1 MELEKYIKAAKEAIN
16 SAYFDIQ
23 DALMK
28 NEESQEKLKNKGWS
42 YKETAYQQEYQKIV
56 ESFKQETATAVEN
69 CKRVIQE
76 QKESYMKE
84 VDEFYRSDGSKL
96 DLNFMN
102 LIKAEIPL
110 TAKEITDVI
119 EKNKENLTMLR
130 VIHKYLLET
139 NQHSPEHKRIVLD
152 SQYMTLLRKAIR
164 HGDTEEKI
172 FDEFVHFAAMGLNH
186 TDKSF
191 TLYQAKLDDYEED
204 AHLELLKA
212 KIFIDAETKEEID
225 QIEEEQRKK
234 HNEKSKKLDCGLY
247 HGAYTFS

>member
-28 NEESQEKLKNKGWS
+28 DEELQEKLKNKGWKS
-42 YKETAYQQEYQKIV
+42 DETAYQQEYQKIV

-69 CKRVIQE
+69 CKRLIQE

-139 NQHSPEHKRIVLD
+139 NQHLPEHKRIVLD
-152 SQYMTLLRKAIR
+152 SQYMTLLHKAIR
-164 HGDTEEKI
+164 HGETEEKI
-172 FDEFVHFAAMGLNH
+172 FDNFVHLAAMGLNH
-186 TDKSF
+186 PDKYF

-212 KIFIDAETKEEID
+212 KIFIDAETKEEIE
-225 QIEEEQRKK
+225 QIEEEQRKRN
-234 HNEKSKKLDCGLY
+234 NEKNKGKTPDFF

>member
-28 NEESQEKLKNKGWS
+28 NEESQEKLKNKGWKS
-42 YKETAYQQEYQKIV
+42 DETAYQQEYQKIV

-69 CKRVIQE
+69 CKRLIQE

-139 NQHSPEHKRIVLD
+139 NQHLPEHKRIVLD
-152 SQYMTLLRKAIR
+152 RKTYYR
-164 HGDTEEKI
+164 H
-172 FDEFVHFAAMGLNH
+172 
-186 TDKSF
+186 S
-191 TLYQAKLDDYEED
+191 
-204 AHLELLKA
+204 
-212 KIFIDAETKEEID
+212 
-225 QIEEEQRKK
+225 
-234 HNEKSKKLDCGLY
+234 
-247 HGAYTFS
+247 

>member
-28 NEESQEKLKNKGWS
+28 NEESQEKLKNKGWKS
-42 YKETAYQQEYQKIV
+42 DETAYQQEYQKIV

-69 CKRVIQE
+69 CKRLIQE

-139 NQHSPEHKRIVLD
+139 NQHLPEHKRIVLD
-152 SQYMTLLRKAIR
+152 SQYMTLLHKAIR
-164 HGDTEEKI
+164 HGETEEKI
-172 FDEFVHFAAMGLNH
+172 FDNFVHLAAMGLNH
-186 TDKSF
+186 PDKSF

-212 KIFIDAETKEEID
+212 KIFIDAETKEEIA

-234 HNEKSKKLDCGLY
+234 HNEKSKNLDHGLWY
-247 HGAYTFS
+247 GVYTFS

>member
-1 MELEKYIKAAKEAIN
+1 MELEKYIKVAKEAIN

-28 NEESQEKLKNKGWS
+28 NEESQEKLKNKGWKS
-42 YKETAYQQEYQKIV
+42 DETAYQQEYQKIV

-69 CKRVIQE
+69 CKRLIQE

-110 TAKEITDVI
+110 TAKETTDVI

-139 NQHSPEHKRIVLD
+139 KHLPEHKRIVLD
-152 SQYMTLLRKAIR
+152 SQYMTLLHKAIR
-164 HGDTEEKI
+164 HGETEEKI
-172 FDEFVHFAAMGLNH
+172 FDNFVHLAAMGLNH
-186 TDKSF
+186 PDKSF

-212 KIFIDAETKEEID
+212 KIFIDAETKEEIE
-225 QIEEEQRKK
+225 QIEEEQRKRN
-234 HNEKSKKLDCGLY
+234 NEKNKGKTPDFF

>member
-1 MELEKYIKAAKEAIN
+1 MELEKYIKKTKEIIN
-16 SAYFDIQ
+16 DAYFYIQ
-23 DALMK
+23 YTLIEYDESLK
-28 NEESQEKLKNKGWS
+28 NLKNKGWNTD
-42 YKETAYQQEYQKIV
+42 ETAYRQEYQKIV
-56 ESFKQETATAVEN
+56 DNFNQKTATAVEN
-69 CKRVIQE
+69 CKKLIQE

-110 TAKEITDVI
+110 TAKEITDVV

-139 NQHSPEHKRIVLD
+139 NQHLPEHKQVVLD
-152 SQYMTLLRKAIR
+152 SQYMTLLHKAIR
-164 HGDTEEKI
+164 HGETEEKI
-172 FDEFVHFAAMGLNH
+172 FDNFVHFASGGLNH
-186 TDKSF
+186 PDKSF
-191 TLYQAKLDDYEED
+191 TLYQARLDDYEGD

-212 KIFIDAETKEEID
+212 KIFIDAETKEEIE

-234 HNEKSKKLDCGLY
+234 DNEKNKGKTPDFF